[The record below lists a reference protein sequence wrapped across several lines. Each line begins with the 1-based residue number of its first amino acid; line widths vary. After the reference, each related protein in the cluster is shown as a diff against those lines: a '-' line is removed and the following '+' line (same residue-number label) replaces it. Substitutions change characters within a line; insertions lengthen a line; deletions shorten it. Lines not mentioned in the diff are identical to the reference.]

1 MENKYELLYDE
12 EPSGNDEAI
21 IDNIFSIIEE
31 EAKENIELVTT
42 NNIDREEMKAFVRD
56 LAIDNKNTT
65 TLDSAK
71 TTADELKLYIEI
83 AQHDKDNDDESIFCD
98 DINMKQMDVL
108 MVNINDFVEIQVD
121 DYESCGPSIA
131 QCNAMKRILHL
142 LSQIHFP
149 LSENFSA
156 DSAFR

>member
-108 MVNINDFVEIQVD
+108 MVNINGTLVLFECKDF
-121 DYESCGPSIA
+121 
-131 QCNAMKRILHL
+131 ILV
-142 LSQIHFP
+142 F
-149 LSENFSA
+149 F
-156 DSAFR
+156 